1 MIAVAGARLAHR
13 PVILKVVGD
22 PAWERGARRG
32 LTDKGFDQF
41 QESTTGSPALRLMRL
56 ARNWSTRQ
64 ANLVVT
70 PSPHLVPVVNRWG
83 DRSDVVVVPNG
94 VRSARS
100 EGRPNTAASPDLH
113 VIFVGRLVAHKRVD
127 VLIEA
132 VARAGATLL
141 EVVGDGPELD
151 RLEALADRLQVSDR
165 VTFSGALPH
174 ATTMQR
180 LEAADALALASS
192 YEGLPHVVLEALVA
206 ATPVV
211 TTRANGLGAVL
222 TDGEDAIMVPEP
234 TPEAFGAAFR
244 RLADDPALLGR
255 LRSGA
260 LASGGM
266 WSFERCVD
274 GVEALLRG
282 LTKKQPRAI
291 FLGKT
296 RMSIPPSIDDE
307 QKFEIHRRHMAT
319 LVVCTGKR
327 PGVARPG
334 GAKVLVLPSP
344 RRAPLG
350 TIGFYAA
357 GPAIALVLALGRRR
371 TAIVC
376 QSPYEG
382 FGVALLRMGLPE
394 QIRPRMQVE
403 LHGEWR
409 TATRTYGSPR
419 RRILAPIADRVAV
432 WTLRRADRV
441 RVVSMTLGDLARS
454 AGYGGPLDRFVAFSN
469 YSAFLDEPVVRPPEN
484 PRALFVGVLEKHKAV
499 DTLLDAWHQ
508 VLKYVPN
515 AKLEIVGTGRLQDK
529 LQCRVQQEGLGDSVQ
544 FRAPV
549 PRPELRG
556 LIDSSSCLVL
566 PSRTE
571 GLPRIV
577 LEVMARARPVV
588 ATRVGGI
595 PEFVEDGR
603 TGRLVRPSDPLDLAD
618 ALCEVLSDPARA
630 CAMGDESRQ
639 YALERNPLREYE
651 AGIQR
656 LAEWIASP

>member
-1 MIAVAGARLAHR
+1 
-13 PVILKVVGD
+13 
-22 PAWERGARRG
+22 
-32 LTDKGFDQF
+32 
-41 QESTTGSPALRLMRL
+41 
-56 ARNWSTRQ
+56 
-64 ANLVVT
+64 
-70 PSPHLVPVVNRWG
+70 
-83 DRSDVVVVPNG
+83 
-94 VRSARS
+94 
-100 EGRPNTAASPDLH
+100 

-141 EVVGDGPELD
+141 EVVGDGPELTRLAALAE
-151 RLEALADRLQVSDR
+151 RLEVSDR
-165 VTFSGALPH
+165 ITFSGALPH

-180 LEAADALALASS
+180 LKAADALALASS
-192 YEGLPHVVLEALVA
+192 YEGLPHVVLEALVT

-211 TTRANGLGAVL
+211 TTRANGLGAVV
-222 TDGEDAIMVPEP
+222 TDGEDAIIVPEP

-260 LASGGM
+260 ITSGRV

-274 GVEALLRG
+274 RVETLLRDVT
-282 LTKKQPRAI
+282 TKRPRAVFI
-291 FLGKT
+291 GKT
-296 RMSIPPSIDDE
+296 RMSIPPSVDDE
-307 QKFEIHRRHMAT
+307 QKYGIHQRHIQT
-319 LVVCTGKR
+319 LVICTGRR

-334 GAKVLVLPSP
+334 GATVLVLPSP
-344 RRAPLG
+344 LRAPLG
-350 TIGFYAA
+350 TIGFYTV
-357 GPAIALVLALGRRR
+357 GPAIALVLAIGRRR
-371 TAIVC
+371 SAIVC

-382 FGVALLRMGLPE
+382 FGVALLRMAVPE
-394 QIRPRMQVE
+394 KIRPRMQVE

-441 RVVSMTLGDLARS
+441 RVVSITLGDLARS
-454 AGYGGPLDRFVAFSN
+454 TGYGGPLDRYLAFSN
-469 YSAFLDEPVVRPPEN
+469 YSAFLDEPLVRPPEE
-484 PRALFVGVLEKHKAV
+484 PRVLFVGVLEKHKAV

-508 VLKYVPN
+508 VLKNVHN
-515 AKLEIVGTGRLQDK
+515 AKLEIVGTGRLRDS
-529 LQCRVQQEGLGDSVQ
+529 LQCRVQQEGLGDSVH

-549 PRPELRG
+549 PRAELRG

-595 PEFVEDGR
+595 PEFIEDGR
-603 TGRLVRPSDPLDLAD
+603 SGRLVRPSDPLDLAD

-630 CAMGDESRQ
+630 RVMGKESRR

-651 AGIQR
+651 SGIQR
-656 LAEWIASP
+656 LAEWIASA